1 MLKNKHIIILLCSII
16 SLGGCVTYKADSFNT
31 TAPDYNNRVE
41 VSDAHFDKVITPIGV
56 TSIVATTLGSGYWA
70 YSNNL
75 IQYSDGNKIVTSKV
89 GNAILGAAI
98 GFGTSYT
105 LNKLLGWGKTK
116 PSTDPTEWIKKANK
130 NYLLIS
136 SNNTSLKLIPK
147 NADAN
152 FQIKVGNDANEFIS
166 VFKNSNYKDDV
177 FKTGVNNLARY
188 ELPSLINLFPNTT
201 SLLLAKDKYI
211 VRSQN
216 YSDIVSAVKMYPES
230 KNNYETNF
238 LNLIATC
245 DDAVDF
251 KNRYSNSSFLKKGY
265 LYAFKTDNQSKS
277 KILSLNNLFN
287 NGESIGL
294 NDLKA
299 EDVKIQRN
307 FVNSKYILDNHNNP
321 EYLVEIYKNYSQ
333 LKYNNKNI
341 DFLRYYLNKL
351 DNNLADGNEVIW
363 RLRALENKNYYPSL
377 SISTYDIETVIS
389 TKLKEEVEKNV
400 QIISSNSNGSKNEQW
415 EDWKRN
421 SNYTAGIVGD
431 DDAVYILYGD
441 IKNNSKYNLPVE
453 INGSGK
459 LVSTV
464 RIQGN
469 GSISNAIIGFLNS
482 MSGGALNNISTIDHG
497 TQTSSFCIPSLPRKS
512 VGAYAIRLDF
522 KGAWIRKGVNLFD
535 AVKGTVE
542 PNLTNQAVSIRYLN
556 YAPNEQMLQN
566 QKENLLFANNGIPS
580 TKLTDM
586 WNGGEVNDAEWK
598 EKWRIRQEEIR
609 RAAKERRDREEKLLA
624 SGTCWK
630 YEKATKIK
638 YKDVEYDVAIYTN
651 LKNST
656 SISLFYFPGD
666 DHYKSGYYHFDW
678 GLFSDDLNYG
688 GPTEQSALI
697 ELTNCK

>member
-1 MLKNKHIIILLCSII
+1 MRKYNIQIIVVILFMFTT
-16 SLGGCVTYKADSFNT
+16 GCVTYKADSGSIST
-31 TAPDYNNRVE
+31 PDYNQRIV
-41 VSDAHFDKVITPIGV
+41 VSEPHYDKVLTPIGV
-56 TSIVATTLGSGYWA
+56 TSIVASTIAGGYCGYKTDIIKYNSGVE
-70 YSNNL
+70 
-75 IQYSDGNKIVTSKV
+75 QKTSKI
-89 GNAILGAAI
+89 GNTVLGAAI
-98 GFGTSYT
+98 GFGTSYAV
-105 LNKLLGWGKTK
+105 NKLLGWGNTK
-116 PSTDPTEWIKKANK
+116 DVNIATDWIKKANR
-130 NYLLIS
+130 NYLLINS
-136 SNNTSLKLIPK
+136 TSNSMTIIPK
-147 NADAN
+147 NADYGY
-152 FQIKVGNDANEFIS
+152 QIKSLADANQFKS
-166 VFKNSNYKDDV
+166 VFNNSIYEDDV
-177 FKTGVNNLARY
+177 FKIGVSNLARY

-216 YSDIVSAVKMYPES
+216 YSDIVNAVKMYPES

-294 NDLKA
+294 NDLQE
-299 EDVKIQRN
+299 EDFNIQRN
-307 FVNSKYILDNHNNP
+307 FVNSKYLLDNHNNP
-321 EYLVEIYKNYSQ
+321 EYLVEIYKSYSQ
-333 LKYNNKNI
+333 LKYNNKNT

-351 DNNLADGNEVIW
+351 DNNLEDGNEVIW
-363 RLRALENKNYYPSL
+363 RLRALVNKNYYPSL
-377 SISTYDIETVIS
+377 SISNYDIETVIS
-389 TKLKEEVEKNV
+389 TKLKDEVEKNI
-400 QIISSNSNGSKNEQW
+400 QIISSNSNGSRNEQW

-482 MSGGALNNISTIDHG
+482 LSGGALNNISTIDHG
-497 TQTSSFCIPSLPRKS
+497 TQTSSFCIPSFPSKS
-512 VGAYAIRLDF
+512 IGAYAIRLDF

-542 PNLTNQAVSIRYLN
+542 PNLTSQTISTKYLN
-556 YAPNEQMLQN
+556 YTPNDQILQK
-566 QKENLLFANNGIPS
+566 QKENLLFSNNGIPS

-598 EKWRIRQEEIR
+598 EKWRIRQEEISR
-609 RAAKERRDREEKLLA
+609 VL
-624 SGTCWK
+624 S
-630 YEKATKIK
+630 
-638 YKDVEYDVAIYTN
+638 
-651 LKNST
+651 
-656 SISLFYFPGD
+656 
-666 DHYKSGYYHFDW
+666 
-678 GLFSDDLNYG
+678 
-688 GPTEQSALI
+688 
-697 ELTNCK
+697 